1 MHEKAINELIKEL
14 KALQLREA
22 QVVSLLERAT
32 TPPDSAAT
40 VTPPFEKGDR
50 IHITTRV
57 KKPASWGDKPWDYQ
71 RSKFATVTYTTKERV
86 YFINDNGVNSWR
98 VYKNVTKV

>member
-1 MHEKAINELIKEL
+1 MHEKTVDELIKEL

-32 TPPDSAAT
+32 QPTSAAT
-40 VTPPFEKGDR
+40 GPQLFEKGDR

-98 VYKNVTKV
+98 VHKNVTKV